1 MPARVSGI
9 ARTTNVTA
17 SLFVTT
23 FLCSSSS
30 YLWWNRTGDDF
41 CDCPNPRSGLEPE
54 FFVGTECEVPA
65 VMCADTDTF
74 FCGNGAQCVEIVQ
87 GEQYSCEG
95 CPLGY
100 GGQHCES
107 RGVQCGDSGLLC
119 FNGGSC
125 GHSGT
130 SCVCPRQWSGNAN
143 CTLSLFDAYHQQ
155 ASPYG
160 SQAEEEDQSWYVP
173 VLGAFGALVMLSI
186 LGVWIYICYA
196 HQAMSSFSHIAD
208 QEESRALQD
217 DVEERELVELDSH
230 GEEDEGSYYDNG
242 GGSKGRHDED
252 GGNSMEESEEE
263 DIEEGERVPLR

>member
-1 MPARVSGI
+1 MAAFHANCLMSR
-9 ARTTNVTA
+9 
-17 SLFVTT
+17 
-23 FLCSSSS
+23 
-30 YLWWNRTGDDF
+30 NRTGDDF
-41 CDCPNPRSGLEPE
+41 CDCPNPRSALEPE

-242 GGSKGRHDED
+242 GGSKGHHDED
-252 GGNSMEESEEE
+252 GGDSMEEASEEE